1 MTPTSSGVPG
11 DQLRVLVVSSK
22 YPPEYSG
29 SGLRAHNTYTR
40 LSEKFGVEFDVL
52 AGSVEFNG
60 SINYV
65 HDGVAVQRVA
75 RKPLR
80 STRGAGL
87 RSKLVGLVPGP
98 AVRRVN
104 YLSEAAEVFRM
115 LRANRRQYDVFHI
128 FGNVAITSADVSFAK
143 AARVPLVVEMTS
155 DRSSPHG
162 WEPWL
167 VGKVYG
173 RRLPDRSRI
182 VCISER
188 LRQMCED
195 HGYVENVWSRP
206 NPIDETR
213 FFPEHEERLNYRRR
227 HTKFGDDDVMLSY
240 VAKVMPSKNQRFL
253 VQMLRHLPTRFKL
266 VLAGP
271 VTDSGPLSGRDK
283 RYLQSIHETIA
294 SLSLQDRVQVI
305 PEFVE
310 AHEISKASD
319 VYLFPSINE
328 GLGTPVIEA
337 IACGVPVV
345 ANRMDGITDQWIQE
359 GESGLLSEL
368 DPGAFASKVES
379 AAKIPL
385 DTLLRKSQQILAV
398 ASAEVIDRRY
408 WELLQEVRDTIRR
421 RVPQGV

>member
-1 MTPTSSGVPG
+1 MTSTGAPG

-22 YPPEYSG
+22 YPPEYAG
-29 SGLRAHNTYTR
+29 SGLRAHNTYMR

-52 AGSVEFNG
+52 AGSVEFNSSG
-60 SINYV
+60 SYV
-65 HDGVAVQRVA
+65 HEGVTVRRVA
-75 RKPLR
+75 RKLLP
-80 STRGAGL
+80 STRQAGL
-87 RSKLVGLVPGP
+87 WSNLARFVPGP

-104 YLSEAAEVFRM
+104 YLSEAAEVFRF
-115 LRANRRQYDVFHI
+115 LRPRHRQYDAFHA
-128 FGNVAITSADVSFAK
+128 FGNVAITSAAVSFAK

-167 VGKVYG
+167 VGKVWG
-173 RRLPDRSRI
+173 KRLPGWSRI

-195 HGYVENVWSRP
+195 HGYVDNVWSRP

-213 FFPEHEERLNYRRR
+213 FFPEHERRLDYRRR
-227 HTKFGDDDVMLSY
+227 HTKFGDGDVVLSY

-253 VQMLRHLPTRFKL
+253 VQMLSHLPARFKL

-283 RYLQSIHETIA
+283 RYLESIHEAIA
-294 SLSLQDRVQVI
+294 SLRLQDRVQVI

-310 AHEISKASD
+310 AHEIAKASD
-319 VYLFPSINE
+319 VYLFPSVSE

-345 ANRMDGITDQWIQE
+345 ANRMEGITDQWIQE

-368 DPGAFASKVES
+368 DPEAFASKVQS

-385 DTLLRKSQQILAV
+385 NTLLRKSQEILAV
-398 ASAEVIDRRY
+398 ASAEVIDRQY

-421 RVPQGV
+421 RVPQPV